1 MSELAFEGV
10 DLVAE
15 ARIVHTAVTR
25 KMTGRQNV
33 EHFLAFLGAEA
44 SSTWTCHRLSRS
56 NSVERGL
63 APQRDCIE
71 AG

>member
-1 MSELAFEGV
+1 
-10 DLVAE
+10 
-15 ARIVHTAVTR
+15 
-25 KMTGRQNV
+25 MTGRQNV